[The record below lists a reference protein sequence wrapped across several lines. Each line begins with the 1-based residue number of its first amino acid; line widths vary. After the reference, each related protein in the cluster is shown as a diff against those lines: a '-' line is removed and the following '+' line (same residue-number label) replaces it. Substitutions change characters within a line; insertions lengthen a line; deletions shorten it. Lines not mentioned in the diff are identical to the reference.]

1 MGDAGRNENCR
12 SGPNHLA
19 PVRELELDLAL
30 EDVPRL
36 VVLVMDVELW
46 RAAALPL
53 VDSEDTAR
61 GTAAVAR
68 RSDER

>member
-12 SGPNHLA
+12 SRPHHLA
-19 PVRELELDLAL
+19 PICELELDLPL

-36 VVLVMDVELW
+36 VVLVMNVELW

-53 VDSEDTAR
+53 VDSEDTAASR
-61 GTAAVAR
+61 
-68 RSDER
+68 